1 MTEILKPGSPVLF
14 MKVGKHAQES
24 LTDIIARKSREIE
37 QAGFSLWGY
46 GGSSCHPT
54 SMVQPF
60 AATAAE
66 RGQSIHLVME
76 AMDSKHD
83 ADPLCSAEFSPDK
96 DTWLQIPDAIE
107 VRGSQF
113 ALAIRNLRVEEFTLS
128 LNQTRVA
135 LGQSKGKLGSRY
147 IKGQCDKACLEI
159 LEKPELAN
167 EPAQVDRAISLVAD
181 LVEPYAVF
189 LRGQR

>member
-1 MTEILKPGSPVLF
+1 MTEILKPGSPVVF

-24 LTDIIARKSREIE
+24 LADIIGRKSKEIE

-60 AATAAE
+60 AAAAAE
-66 RGQSIHLVME
+66 RGQAIHLIME

-83 ADPLCSAEFSPDK
+83 ADPLCSAEYSIDR
-96 DTWLQIPDAIE
+96 DTWIEIPGAIE

-113 ALAIRNLRVEEFTLS
+113 ALAIRNLRLEDFTLS

-135 LGQSKGKLGSRY
+135 LGRSVGKLGSRY
-147 IKGQCDKACLEI
+147 IKGQCDKACLEV
-159 LEKPELAN
+159 LEKPELIN
-167 EPAQVDRAISLVAD
+167 EPGKVDRAITLVAD

>member
-1 MTEILKPGSPVLF
+1 MAELLKLGSSVLF

-24 LTDIIARKSREIE
+24 LADIIARKSKEID

-60 AATAAE
+60 AAAAAE
-66 RGQSIHLVME
+66 RGQQIHLVME

-83 ADPLCSAEFSPDK
+83 ADPLCSAEYSPDR

-107 VRGSQF
+107 VRGSHF
-113 ALAIRNLRVEEFTLS
+113 ALAIRNLRMEEFTLA

-135 LGQSKGKLGSRY
+135 LGRSEGKLGSRY
-147 IKGQCDKACLEI
+147 IKGQCDKACLEV
-159 LEKPELAN
+159 LEKPELVN
-167 EPAQVDRAISLVAD
+167 ESAQVDRAITLVAD
-181 LVEPYAVF
+181 LVDPYAVF